1 MRRVTWLHHG
11 NSCILHCM
19 LFNSFDYLMFLPL
32 VVLAYWLAPWR
43 WRIALLVGASYYFY
57 MHTFRI
63 YGLLLLGLTAV
74 NYILG
79 HFVAKA
85 QAHSKKRLLLIGG
98 IAFNLGMLALFK
110 YTNLLLDT
118 LNATLGAAGTWLHLA
133 SLKPTGIANLPI
145 ILPLGISFFVFE
157 FIHYLTDVFKGS
169 KPVKN
174 PLRFALFASFFPSQ
188 IAGPIKR
195 YQDFDKQLDTPA
207 TVSGAEINDGLW
219 LITRG
224 LFKKVALGDNLA
236 PVVQTGFAHP
246 ELMGTGDAWIAA
258 LAFAF
263 QIYYD
268 FSGYTDIGRGSA
280 MLFGF
285 SLPENF
291 NMPYIARSLKDFWRR
306 WHISLSSWLRDYLYI
321 PLGGSRG
328 GEASTMLNLFITMV
342 LGGLWHG
349 ASWTFL
355 LWGAFHGAGL
365 AVNKVWDN
373 ILDKTPAL
381 KKAGETV
388 IGQTL
393 AYLVT
398 MVTVLVGWVLF
409 YAHSLPQAA
418 GVLKAMF
425 TAQATAGNCLVVHQ
439 TVQST
444 LLPAAALYALVTATL
459 ILGKKKKAAQDREQ
473 DKLTLPD
480 YARSNKSPRLVAHA
494 CALLAVAIITL
505 ELAPRVASPFIYF
518 QF

>member
-1 MRRVTWLHHG
+1 
-11 NSCILHCM
+11 
-19 LFNSFDYLMFLPL
+19 MFLPL
-32 VVLAYWLAPWR
+32 VALCYWVCPPR
-43 WRIALLVGASYYFY
+43 FRVGLLVAASYYFY
-57 MHTFRI
+57 MHAFRI
-63 YGLLLLGLTAV
+63 YGLLLLGLTAC
-74 NYILG
+74 NYGLG
-79 HFVAKA
+79 LAVARAATDKI
-85 QAHSKKRLLLIGG
+85 KRLLLVAG

-118 LNATLGAAGTWLHLA
+118 FNSALAHLGSWTHVAALH
-133 SLKPTGIANLPI
+133 STGIADLPI

-195 YQDFDKQLDTPA
+195 YQDFDKQLDKPA
-207 TVSGAEINDGLW
+207 TISSDNIYAGLW
-219 LITRG
+219 LIAQG
-224 LFKKVALGDNLA
+224 LFKKVCLGDNLS
-236 PVVQTGFAHP
+236 PIVQAGFKNP
-246 ELMGTGDAWIAA
+246 ELLSTGDAWLAS

-291 NMPYIARSLKDFWRR
+291 NMPYLSTSLKEFWRR
-306 WHISLSSWLRDYLYI
+306 WHISLSSWLRDYLYV
-321 PLGGSRG
+321 PLGGSRK
-328 GEASTMLNLFITMV
+328 GEASTMANLFTTML

-365 AVNKVWDN
+365 AVNRVFDQFLAKHPAIKSACDS
-373 ILDKTPAL
+373 TPG
-381 KKAGETV
+381 KA
-388 IGQTL
+388 I
-393 AYLVT
+393 AYVVT

-409 YAHSLPQAA
+409 YAHNLPQAL

-425 TAQATAGNCLVVHQ
+425 SPQTGSVDCMVTHQ
-439 TVQST
+439 ILQSSI
-444 LLPAAALYALVTATL
+444 LPAVAMYMIVVAGIKLQKVAAKAKNTGDNTAKDLSPIISDSATPVVL
-459 ILGKKKKAAQDREQ
+459 S
-473 DKLTLPD
+473 PV
-480 YARSNKSPRLVAHA
+480 SNIAPPRVVLHA
-494 CALLAVAIITL
+494 CALAAVFVITL
-505 ELAPRVASPFIYF
+505 ELAPRLQSPFIYF

>member
-1 MRRVTWLHHG
+1 
-11 NSCILHCM
+11 M
-19 LFNSFDYLMFLPL
+19 LFNSFDYLIFLPL
-32 VVLAYWLAPWR
+32 VVLAYWLCPWR
-43 WRIALLVGASYYFY
+43 LRIGLLIAASYYFY
-57 MHTFRI
+57 MHSFKI
-63 YGLLLLGLTAV
+63 YGLLLLGLTVA
-74 NYILG
+74 NYLLG
-79 HFVAKA
+79 LGLA
-85 QAHSKKRLLLIGG
+85 QAKESYRRLVLIAG

-118 LNATLGAAGTWLHLA
+118 LNKGLDTLGAGLHLQ
-133 SLKPTGIANLPI
+133 SVHTTGIADLPI

-169 KPVKN
+169 APVKN

-195 YQDFDKQLDTPA
+195 YQDFDKQLDKPA
-207 TVSGAEINDGLW
+207 AIKSDDIYSGLW
-219 LITRG
+219 LISRG

-236 PVVQTGFAHP
+236 PVVQAGFANP
-246 ELMGTGDAWIAA
+246 AQLGTGEAWLAV

-268 FSGYTDIGRGSA
+268 FSGYTDMGRGSA

-291 NMPYIARSLKDFWRR
+291 NMPYLARSLKDFWHR
-306 WHISLSSWLRDYLYI
+306 WHISLSTWLRDYLYI
-321 PLGGSRG
+321 PLGGSRR
-328 GEASTMLNLFITMV
+328 GELGTLANLFTTML

-365 AVNKVWDN
+365 GLNRIYEGFLNKPEN
-373 ILDKTPAL
+373 AAL
-381 KKAGETV
+381 KKAGETWL
-388 IGQTL
+388 GQAL
-393 AYLVT
+393 AYVVT

-409 YAHSLPQAA
+409 YAHNLPQAL

-425 TAQATAGNCLVVHQ
+425 LPQAASADCMVKHL

-444 LLPAAALYALVTATL
+444 LLPAAALYGTAMLVYW
-459 ILGKKKKAAQDREQ
+459 GVKKAPA
-473 DKLTLPD
+473 LP
-480 YARSNKSPRLVAHA
+480 SPAFLPPRVVAHS
-494 CALLAVAIITL
+494 CALLALFIITI
-505 ELAPRVASPFIYF
+505 ELAPRLASPFIYF